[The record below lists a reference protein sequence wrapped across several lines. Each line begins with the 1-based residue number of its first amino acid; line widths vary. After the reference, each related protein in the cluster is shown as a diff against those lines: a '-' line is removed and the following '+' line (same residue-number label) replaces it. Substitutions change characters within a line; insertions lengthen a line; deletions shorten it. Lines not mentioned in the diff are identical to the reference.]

1 VREFGFNLK
10 SAVMRISNILIYL
23 SIVLFLAANAL
34 HGQTTVT
41 VGTATSTHGTTI
53 AGPINIWYRSM
64 HFQTVYT
71 VAELTAAG
79 LTAGAS
85 IKQMGWYVSSAP
97 IHNLP
102 SFTISM
108 GHVASGTDGY
118 VPTSDLTVVY
128 QTGFYAPTAGDY
140 DMLELSTPFV
150 WNGTDDLVIDSCFDR
165 VTSYNGSGTVSIY
178 SGSGNSRY
186 VRSDVMSQCGVS
198 SGNTS
203 SYKPVVRFVIEASPL
218 CEPPVAECAVFTV
231 QLNDNNMAIVTA
243 GDIGS
248 NSTADCGLGS
258 ETLSTTIFDCSNL
271 GNNPVVY
278 TITDTNGASDSCSTS
293 VIVEVG
299 SGLPGDWVATDI
311 GNQGAGSDYISEPC
325 MIDSQSGTDF
335 TITTGGYNLI
345 PQNTDNLAFAKV
357 PLCGDGGIQAR
368 IDNIEGGYAGLM
380 IRESSAP
387 GSKMLA
393 VYSNMSSLLRRDVRL
408 TTNAPRVTSNVFA
421 HFPNWLR
428 LVRQG
433 NVIRAFYR
441 MGQGNSWILF
451 QQVYLSMPDCVE
463 MGIAVFSTD
472 SFGEATADFENV
484 RYLSI
489 GNQGLSAPNITNG
502 LSEQHVVL
510 KAEVLPNPVRG
521 SFILRLNK
529 SFAAKGQATLFNEL
543 GQAVD
548 QQSFSYGETL
558 LSWDSGHL
566 PAGMYFMEIVAE
578 NGYREV
584 LKVIRQ

>member
-1 VREFGFNLK
+1 MK
-10 SAVMRISNILIYL
+10 SLNTLFKVLMVMLLTAGSVSAQY
-23 SIVLFLAANAL
+23 
-34 HGQTTVT
+34 VT
-41 VGTATSTHGTTI
+41 VGSATGANTTTG
-53 AGPINIWYRSM
+53 AGPINIFYRSM
-64 HFQTVYT
+64 HYQVVYT
-71 VAELTAAG
+71 AAELTAAG
-79 LTAGAS
+79 FLPNATIQELGWDVTGTPLYALPNYTIRMDHTTNTNGSTNISTVGMTQVYNSAS
-85 IKQMGWYVSSAP
+85 Y
-97 IHNLP
+97 
-102 SFTISM
+102 T
-108 GHVASGTDGY
+108 
-118 VPTSDLTVVY
+118 
-128 QTGFYAPTAGDY
+128 PTAGGF
-140 DMLELSTPFV
+140 DMLVLSTPFI
-150 WNGTDDLVIDSCFDR
+150 WNGTDNIVVDVCFDQ
-165 VTSYNGSGTVSIY
+165 VSPTYNSSGQVSTY
-178 SGSGNSRY
+178 NATTGSRY
-186 VRSDVMSQCGVS
+186 VRSDASSQCGV
-198 SGNTS
+198 NTNS
-203 SYKPVVRFVIEASPL
+203 TLGTKPVVRFVIEASPL

-566 PAGMYFMEIVAE
+566 PVGMYFMEIVAE

>member
-1 VREFGFNLK
+1 MK
-10 SAVMRISNILIYL
+10 SLNTLFKVLMVMLLTAGSVSAQY
-23 SIVLFLAANAL
+23 
-34 HGQTTVT
+34 VT
-41 VGTATSTHGTTI
+41 VGSATGTNTTTG
-53 AGPINIWYRSM
+53 ASPINIFYRSM
-64 HFQTVYT
+64 HYQVVYT
-71 VAELTAAG
+71 AAELTAAG
-79 LTAGAS
+79 FLANATIQELGWDVTGTPLYALPNYTIRMDHTTNANSSTNISTAGMTQVYNSAS
-85 IKQMGWYVSSAP
+85 Y
-97 IHNLP
+97 
-102 SFTISM
+102 T
-108 GHVASGTDGY
+108 
-118 VPTSDLTVVY
+118 
-128 QTGFYAPTAGDY
+128 PTAGGF
-140 DMLELSTPFV
+140 DMLVLSTPFI
-150 WNGTDDLVIDSCFDR
+150 WNGTDNIVVDVCFDQ
-165 VTSYNGSGTVSIY
+165 VSPTYNSSGQVSTYNATSG
-178 SGSGNSRY
+178 SRY
-186 VRSDVMSQCGVS
+186 VRSDASSQCGA
-198 SGNTS
+198 NTTTTTA
-203 SYKPVVRFVIEASPL
+203 YKPVVRFVIEASPL

-484 RYLSI
+484 RYRSI

-566 PAGMYFMEIVAE
+566 PVGMYFMEIVAE